1 MDINLLKKL
10 IKMVEQSEITE
21 FTVQEGELK
30 VKISKNS
37 KQTPQVYFQPAA
49 DYGRQSSGLQQFNTS
64 AESKSSVST
73 EHTKS
78 NLHEIKSPI
87 VGTFYRAPAPDADPY
102 IQVGDMVS
110 AGSVLC
116 IVEAMKLMNEIESD
130 INGKVVKILVENAT
144 PVEYNQPLF
153 LIETV

>member
-1 MDINLLKKL
+1 MDLNLLKKL
-10 IKMVEQSEITE
+10 IKMVEQSEVTE

-37 KQTPQVYFQPAA
+37 KQAPQVHSQPVA
-49 DYGRQSSGLQQFNTS
+49 DYGRQSSGLQQFTTS
-64 AESKSSVST
+64 GESKSSVTT
-73 EHTKS
+73 EHTQS

-102 IQVGDMVS
+102 IQVGDIVS
-110 AGSVLC
+110 VGSVLC

>member
-10 IKMVEQSEITE
+10 IKMVEQSEIAE
-21 FTVQEGELK
+21 FAVQEGDLK
-30 VKISKNS
+30 VKISKNPRGSSHVNLPPSFDYQQAILSAQAAS
-37 KQTPQVYFQPAA
+37 KQSNEVTPSPVKEV
-49 DYGRQSSGLQQFNTS
+49 N
-64 AESKSSVST
+64 
-73 EHTKS
+73 S

-102 IQVGDMVS
+102 IQVGDVVS
-110 AGSVLC
+110 SGSVLC

-130 INGKVVKILVENAT
+130 VSGKIVKILVENAT